1 MFFKGKN
8 GPLRGFAVAF
18 CLVVSTIALNL
29 STADSVSSPGPVVA
43 GCRRCHT
50 GFSSMGPYH
59 RFSCERCHN
68 GQPASKTKTAA
79 HRGLIARPA
88 GLGVAEKK
96 CGGCHQSQVRS
107 VRKSLMATAAGIIA
121 PTRFL
126 WGSQPDLRPI
136 YATKAVD
143 GLKMLSP
150 GTKNLVDGLL
160 RRRCLRCHLYTTGAR
175 RRGDF
180 RGLGCAA
187 CHVTYGDDG
196 RYHGRDKILK
206 NIERPGLPRRH
217 RFTTAIPTR
226 TCLHCHNGPRIG
238 ADYVGLYPRDFHEAY
253 RFLKPGSSGFKKLHG
268 QDYRRLTPDVHYVR
282 GLHCIDCHPA
292 QELMGAGRLH
302 TRATDQVRV
311 RCFDCHGLPG
321 RPPRTMTI
329 GPQHRNAL
337 RRARINPNIGL
348 KPGDRVVVTSGGH
361 LLSHVKL
368 VKGQYVLTS
377 RVTGSRH
384 VIPQLQAGRIVNH
397 RIPGHLT
404 RMTCSACH
412 AAWTNQDFGFHLFR
426 EDYANY
432 LNWAATR
439 DQDDP
444 QVQAVLR
451 KNLARPPAQW
461 TPPRARDWLTGK
473 FFGGIWYQGFSYR
486 RWAGRILG
494 KNRRRQV
501 SCLRPRYQYVVTWV
515 DEKRGVRLDSRVP
528 RTAHGRRGWAMN
540 PYTPHTIRRA
550 TVGCDACHANP
561 RALGLGNRRLLRY
574 LRKDSSKI
582 RLSGP
587 LTFPAKD
594 GLPGVPEFPQVVDL
608 RGRPRQLTT
617 RPRAG
622 FLSAGELRRLLR
634 FSRDYQRFW
643 LEELRGVGWLQWLR
657 PMAVKTAPATS
668 SPKKTGK

>member
-1 MFFKGKN
+1 MAG
-8 GPLRGFAVAF
+8 GAVLIGLAG
-18 CLVVSTIALNL
+18 V
-29 STADSVSSPGPVVA
+29 VVA
-43 GCRRCHT
+43 ALTLAQSVHSRGQDATGCRKCHI

-59 RFSCERCHN
+59 RFPCERCHN
-68 GQPASKTKTAA
+68 GDPAAKTKPAA
-79 HRGLIARPA
+79 HKGLLRRPA
-88 GLGVAEKK
+88 GLNVAPQK
-96 CGGCHQSQVRS
+96 CGQCHPAQVRS
-107 VRKSLMATAAGIIA
+107 VPRSLMATAVGIIA

-126 WGSQPDLRPI
+126 WGAQPDLNPI

-143 GLKMLSP
+143 GLKTLP
-150 GTKNLVDGLL
+150 LGKKHLVDDLL
-160 RRRCLRCHLYTTGAR
+160 RRRCLRCHLHTTGAK

-196 RYHGRDKILK
+196 RYRGPDKVLK
-206 NIERPGLPRRH
+206 NMPGPGLPRRH

-238 ADYVGLYPRDFHEAY
+238 ADYVGLFPRDFHAAY
-253 RFLKPGSSGFKKLHG
+253 RFLKPGSPGSNKLHG
-268 QDYRRLTPDVHYVR
+268 QDYRRLTSDVHHVR

-292 QELMGAGRLH
+292 EELMGHGRRH

-329 GPQHRNAL
+329 GPQHRTAL
-337 RRARINPNIGL
+337 RRAEINPKIGL
-348 KPGDRVVVTSGGH
+348 KSGDRVVVTSGGH
-361 LLSHVKL
+361 LLSHVKFFR
-368 VKGQYVLTS
+368 GQYVLTS

-384 VIPQLQAGRIVNH
+384 VIPQIQASLSRIVNH
-397 RIPGHLT
+397 RVPGHLT

-412 AAWTNQDFGFHLFR
+412 AAWTAQDFGFHLFR

-444 QVQAVLR
+444 QVQSILR
-451 KNLARPPAQW
+451 RNLARPKARW

-473 FFGGIWYQGFSYR
+473 SSPGIWYQGFSYR
-486 RWAGRILG
+486 RWEGRILG
-494 KNRRRQV
+494 VNRRHQM
-501 SCLRPRYQYVVTWV
+501 SCLRPQYQYVVTRV
-515 DEKRGVRLDSRVP
+515 DKKRRVRLDSRIP
-528 RTAHGRRGWAMN
+528 RTAAGRRGWAMN

-550 TVGCDACHANP
+550 TVGCDACHGNP

-574 LRKDSSKI
+574 LTKNSGKI

-594 GLPGVPEFPQVVDL
+594 GLPGAPEYPRVVDL
-608 RGRPRQLTT
+608 RGRPLQVTT
-617 RPRAG
+617 RPRAR
-622 FLSAGELRRLLR
+622 FLSAAELGGLLR
-634 FSRDYQRFW
+634 YSLDYQRFR
-643 LEELRGVGWLQWLR
+643 LEELRGVEWLQWLR
-657 PMAVKTAPATS
+657 PRAVKTAPATR
-668 SPKKTGK
+668 SPPKTGR